1 MKSLKTKIRLNI
13 EQVIVAYLY
22 IEINSRV
29 RWEIE
34 DAIVPTKFASN
45 KPRMQ
50 ILNQV
55 YKIRIQ
61 NNE

>member
-34 DAIVPTKFASN
+34 DAIVPTFPSN